1 VSSAIEI
8 LGAVVLVA
16 GALVLLALLRGIH
29 NAAVP
34 SRLVERA
41 LQQLPPALRARYEDE
56 WRADLAAL
64 SETPL
69 AATRWALGLRRASSA
84 LARQAGT
91 RRDRSRTWPVTR
103 AAWPQLAL
111 DAPALGLAYYFA
123 YALRFEDGVPERYL
137 TLFERTLPFA
147 IIGGLTCLALV
158 GAYAPATSRK
168 LVKVPE
174 GVGLVTLALVAYVAF
189 TRPVLILGWDGFVA
203 LNVPTGVCVIFAL
216 SACALMALSRAA
228 ITLARVVRT

>member
-1 VSSAIEI
+1 MSSAIEI
-8 LGAVVLVA
+8 LGAVMLVA
-16 GALVLLALLRGIH
+16 GALALLALLRGIH

-34 SRLVERA
+34 RLLVERA
-41 LQQLPPALRARYEDE
+41 LEQLPPALRARYEEE

-84 LARQAGT
+84 LATQAGT

-103 AAWPQLAL
+103 ASWLQLTL
-111 DAPALGLAYYFA
+111 DAPALGLAYFFA
-123 YALRFEDGVPERYL
+123 YALRFDDGVPEVYL

-158 GAYAPATSRK
+158 GAYAPATSRR

-189 TRPVLILGWDGFVA
+189 MQPVSILSSNGFVA
-203 LNVPTGVCVIFAL
+203 RNVPTSVCVIFAV

-228 ITLARVVRT
+228 IRLTRVART

>member
-1 VSSAIEI
+1 MSSAIEI

-16 GALVLLALLRGIH
+16 GALMLLALLRGIH

-41 LQQLPPALRARYEDE
+41 LEQLPPDLRARYEEE

-64 SETPL
+64 SATPL

-84 LARQAGT
+84 LATQAGT
-91 RRDRSRTWPVTR
+91 RRVRSRTWPVTR
-103 AAWPQLAL
+103 ASWPQLAL
-111 DAPALGLAYYFA
+111 DAPALGLAYFFA
-123 YALRFEDGVPERYL
+123 YALRFDGDVPEWYL

-174 GVGLVTLALVAYVAF
+174 GVGLVILALVTYVAF
-189 TRPVLILGWDGFVA
+189 IQPVLIFRSNGFVA
-203 LNVPTGVCVIFAL
+203 LIVPWGVYVIFAL

-228 ITLARVVRT
+228 VTLTRVARS

>member
-1 VSSAIEI
+1 MSSAIEI

-16 GALVLLALLRGIH
+16 SALVLLALLRGIH

-34 SRLVERA
+34 NRLVERA
-41 LQQLPPALRARYEDE
+41 LEQLPPGLRTRFEEE

-64 SETPL
+64 SDTPL

-84 LARQAGT
+84 LAKQAGA
-91 RRDRSRTWPVTR
+91 RRERSRTWPVTR

-111 DAPALGLAYYFA
+111 DAPALGLASFSA
-123 YALRFEDGVPERYL
+123 YALRFGGDVPERYL

-147 IIGGLTCLALV
+147 IVGGLTCLALV
-158 GAYAPATSRK
+158 GAYAPATSRR

-189 TRPVLILGWDGFVA
+189 IQPVSILSSNGFVA
-203 LNVPTGVCVIFAL
+203 RNVPTSVCVIFAF

-228 ITLARVVRT
+228 IALTRVTR

>member
-1 VSSAIEI
+1 VSSAIGI

-16 GALVLLALLRGIH
+16 GAVVLLALLRGIH
-29 NAAVP
+29 EAAVA

-41 LQQLPPALRARYEDE
+41 LQQLPPELRTRFEEE

-64 SETPL
+64 SDRPL

-84 LARQAGT
+84 LAKQAGA
-91 RRDRSRTWPVTR
+91 RRDRTRTWPVTR
-103 AAWPQLAL
+103 ASWPQLAL
-111 DAPALGLAYYFA
+111 DAPALGLAYFFA
-123 YALRFEDGVPERYL
+123 YALRFEDGVPEVYL

-158 GAYAPATSRK
+158 GAYAPATSRR

-189 TRPVLILGWDGFVA
+189 IQPVSILSSNGFVA
-203 LNVPTGVCVIFAL
+203 RNVPTSVCVIFAF

-228 ITLARVVRT
+228 IALTRVTR